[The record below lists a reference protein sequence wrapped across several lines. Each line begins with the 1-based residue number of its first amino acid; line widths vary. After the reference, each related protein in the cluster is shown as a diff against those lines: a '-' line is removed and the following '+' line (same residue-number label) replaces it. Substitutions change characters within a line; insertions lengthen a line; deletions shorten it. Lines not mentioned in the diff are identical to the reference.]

1 MKEIK
6 RKRFQVRACLWALLV
21 LTLSAPWLGILTN
34 DFRIQ
39 REAKAW
45 ISGIHLHSYWFVLSL
60 LSFLFFFQEDGI
72 SRGLKETE
80 QESFKQKK
88 TQAWSSHRDPYGC
101 RAVVMSLSAHL
112 LWLPSS
118 LWRYPWGQNS
128 CAFMCVWK
136 DEFERVS
143 KKCLEDNP
151 AAVSICQDSG
161 YILQIQYELKKL
173 PVKYKVLNDDQ
184 KRLI

>member
-1 MKEIK
+1 MLSGPSLSLSPSCSHLICALARHSYKW
-6 RKRFQVRACLWALLV
+6 FQDTERGQSLDIWDSFTFLLV
-21 LTLSAPWLGILTN
+21 CAFPA
-34 DFRIQ
+34 F
-39 REAKAW
+39 
-45 ISGIHLHSYWFVLSL
+45 FP
-60 LSFLFFFQEDGI
+60 FFFSRRWNFKGPKRNRAGI
-72 SRGLKETE
+72 IQAK
-80 QESFKQKK
+80 KK

-184 KRLI
+184 KGWYS